1 MAARIPTLQTL
12 LDAPE
17 PLLSTHDRLRADG
30 FPIVTLINA
39 RTALDARVWLGQ
51 WAQARSRPLIVAP
64 GLEPDLAFGAYA
76 SRLSAAT
83 GAVPAGRAPLLR
95 LPGPVRSALP
105 AAAQLAGAHP
115 GLAVVLA
122 CGLDDM
128 VESLLDPALP
138 QPLVSA
144 ALQGLVAV
152 DEVERRVMARI
163 ASSRQVPLLRGP
175 SEGILFYMLEARPQT
190 RGRFTANAR
199 ITGDA
204 RRSHEVDLACL
215 AARLVVEID
224 GPEHHGSRRKSMD
237 EAKQRDLEAHGF
249 QVTRFANATVIDDPV
264 AVWRDVAATLSR
276 RLKG

>member
-1 MAARIPTLQTL
+1 MAERTPSLRTL

-30 FPIVTLINA
+30 FALVTLLNA

-51 WAQARSRPLIVAP
+51 WARAHDRPLIVAP
-64 GLEPDLAFGAYA
+64 SPEPDVAFGAYA
-76 SRLSAAT
+76 ARLSTAA
-83 GAVPAGRAPLLR
+83 GAGPSARAPLLR
-95 LPGPVRSALP
+95 LPGPVRRALP
-105 AAAQLAGAHP
+105 AAAQLVGAHP

-122 CGLDDM
+122 CGIDDM
-128 VESLLDPALP
+128 VDSLLDPALP

-152 DEVERRVMARI
+152 EEVERRVMARI

-175 SEGILFYMLEARPQT
+175 SEGILFHMLEARPQT
-190 RGRFTANAR
+190 RGCFTANAR
-199 ITGDA
+199 ISGDA
-204 RRSHEVDLACL
+204 KRSHEVDLACL

-224 GPEHHGSRRKSMD
+224 GPEHHGTRRKSMD
-237 EAKQRDLEAHGF
+237 EAKQKDLEARGF
-249 QVTRFANATVIDDPV
+249 QVTRFANAAVIDDPV

-276 RLKG
+276 RMKG